1 MGLTFTKWL
10 DDWYK
15 SLTGPSTILILGLD
29 NAGKTMVLY
38 CMKLKTSIQHTIP
51 TVGFNIEEINYENL
65 TIKAW
70 DLGGQ
75 SSLRS
80 MWKHYY
86 EGSDAIIFVV
96 DSNDKD
102 RLQEASDELYELLDN
117 QYLKDK
123 PFLIFANKQDLPCA
137 VDINEFKKKMR
148 LENME
153 MARKIRIVGCSAIN
167 NEKIDLGLKWLRS
180 ALI

>member
-75 SSLRS
+75 SQYRS
-80 MWKHYY
+80 EWGRYTR
-86 EGSDAIIFVV
+86 GCDAIIFVV
-96 DSNDKD
+96 DASQAAMN
-102 RLQEASDELYELLDN
+102 LLPEAKRELYRLLE
-117 QYLKDK
+117 DK
-123 PFLIFANKQDLPCA
+123 EFPLFL
-137 VDINEFKKKMR
+137 
-148 LENME
+148 
-153 MARKIRIVGCSAIN
+153 
-167 NEKIDLGLKWLRS
+167 
-180 ALI
+180 